1 MGGVTMAVLTRRN
14 LWCFVFLL
22 LLCLAWPSWSL
33 AQGEGG
39 QASPAI
45 SSQPQKQAAQEEVTG
60 PPTTGPILTSGA
72 LPMGKG
78 NFAIQ
83 PYTYVSFLGGEF
95 SPTWKPRGVGKDQ
108 ITLGNAISLYYGIT
122 ENFWVSTFWSYYIHN
137 WVYNIRNPE
146 PGQGRSA
153 QDGNYGPLSL
163 TFRYRFFAQQGRWPT
178 VTGLFTLG
186 LPSNRGTRVDVGTL
200 PAQVSGAR
208 NWGFTWGVNLHRY
221 ARPLILYLNL
231 WYFMATIDKREKAV
245 DGVIALEKFNPWD
258 QVKFNLAAEIPL
270 RWEGGPWVVLLELNS
285 FWEVGPIFGPGPD
298 TKAAAKVT
306 GLVGLEYIFNP
317 EWRLALGFAFN
328 ILGKNSSINYTP
340 VITLYKPL
348 NLFKRKN
355 RH

>member
-1 MGGVTMAVLTRRN
+1 MVVLPRRK

-22 LLCLAWPSWSL
+22 FLCLALPSWSL
-33 AQGEGG
+33 AQGEAG
-39 QASPAI
+39 QASPATPL
-45 SSQPQKQAAQEEVTG
+45 QPPEVTG

-83 PYTYVSFLGGEF
+83 PYTYVSFLGGGF

-186 LPSNRGTRVDVGTL
+186 LPSNRGTQVDPGTL
-200 PAQVSGAR
+200 PAQVSGTR
-208 NWGFTWGVNLHRY
+208 NWGFTWGMNLHRY
-221 ARPLILYLNL
+221 
-231 WYFMATIDKREKAV
+231 FKETVAV
-245 DGVIALEKFNPWD
+245 P
-258 QVKFNLAAEIPL
+258 
-270 RWEGGPWVVLLELNS
+270 
-285 FWEVGPIFGPGPD
+285 
-298 TKAAAKVT
+298 T
-306 GLVGLEYIFNP
+306 
-317 EWRLALGFAFN
+317 
-328 ILGKNSSINYTP
+328 
-340 VITLYKPL
+340 
-348 NLFKRKN
+348 
-355 RH
+355 

>member
-1 MGGVTMAVLTRRN
+1 MAVLPRRK

-22 LLCLAWPSWSL
+22 FLCLALPSWSL
-33 AQGEGG
+33 AQGEAG
-39 QASPAI
+39 QASPATPL
-45 SSQPQKQAAQEEVTG
+45 QPPEVTG

-83 PYTYVSFLGGEF
+83 PYTYVSFLGGRF

-186 LPSNRGTRVDVGTL
+186 LPSNRGTQVDPGTL
-200 PAQVSGAR
+200 PAQVSGTR
-208 NWGFTWGVNLHRY
+208 NWGFTWGMNLHRY
-221 ARPLILYLNL
+221 ARPFILYLNL
-231 WYFMATIDKREKAV
+231 WYFMATIDKREKLV
-245 DGVIALEKFNPWD
+245 DGGIALETFNPWD

-270 RWEGGPWVVLLELNS
+270 RWEGGPWVVLLEMTS

-298 TKAAAKVT
+298 TKAAAEVT

-317 EWRLALGFAFN
+317 EWRLALGFAFSM
-328 ILGKNSSINYTP
+328 LGKNSRINYTP

-348 NLFKRKN
+348 DLFKRKS
-355 RH
+355 RD